1 MTIDL
6 GYINQ
11 FGIDV
16 AGNVQNIE
24 TLASSII
31 SSMTI
36 PAEAKC
42 IDSIYLDFEI
52 IGKKAVETR
61 TYNWARL
68 GELLFNLQ
76 DRYNNDPSIN
86 RVKVSWTKFAA
97 ENFTNFG
104 KKRREQAVKLYN
116 YGKELEKYY
125 FLGIDELLYVF
136 NLLIGKHRKDKEG
149 LKKTG
154 EMFEFSFNSP
164 VDTDEDRRIFR
175 EKVDK
180 ICAYEKDFDA
190 VKKTGADNELYY
202 RCVSVGC
209 VVNKKVISHIG
220 SLASQAEKDAYM
232 KESIANRD
240 FKISNNEN
248 TTEHA
253 QASPGL
259 LCKLIDNTS
268 GYRTKGLD
276 EVKHLGLD
284 IVTQA
289 IRELVW
295 LRKEL
300 RNM

>member
-1 MTIDL
+1 MAIDL

-16 AGNVQNIE
+16 AGNVQSI
-24 TLASSII
+24 TALASSIN
-31 SSMTI
+31 SFMTI
-36 PAEAKC
+36 PEEARC
-42 IDSIYLDFEI
+42 IDNIYLDFEV
-52 IGKKAVETR
+52 IGKKAIETR

-68 GELLFNLQ
+68 GELLFHLQ
-76 DRYNNDPSIN
+76 NRYNTNPSID
-86 RVKVSWTKFAA
+86 RVKDSWTKFAA

-104 KKRREQAVKLYN
+104 KRRREQAVKLYS
-116 YGKELEKYY
+116 YGKDLEKYY

-136 NLLIGKHRKDKEG
+136 NLLIDKHRKDKEG

-154 EMFEFSFNSP
+154 EMFDFSFNSP
-164 VDTDEDRRIFR
+164 VDTEEERRIFK

-180 ICAYEKDFDA
+180 ICAYEKDFSE
-190 VKKTGADNELYY
+190 VKKAGADNELYY

-209 VVNKKVISHIG
+209 VVNKKVITHIG

-240 FKISNNEN
+240 FKISTNKNA
-248 TTEHA
+248 TEHA
-253 QASPGL
+253 LSSPGL
-259 LCKLIDNTS
+259 LCKLLDNTS

-300 RNM
+300 RKI